1 MPTQLRLTFFRF
13 RRRRAH
19 ILEIHDI
26 FVKSP
31 KRLLH
36 PIEISRQCGLHML
49 DVIEIL
55 EAAPEIFLRL
65 PASSQSVTKYGLRPS
80 VAVQSQEEVER
91 FINKRAKY
99 EIFLFVSA
107 IGIVVLALLVVV
119 LATIPYL
126 GAMFQNW

>member
-1 MPTQLRLTFFRF
+1 
-13 RRRRAH
+13 
-19 ILEIHDI
+19 
-26 FVKSP
+26 
-31 KRLLH
+31 
-36 PIEISRQCGLHML
+36 ML

-55 EAAPEIFLRL
+55 DAAPEIFLRL
-65 PASSQSVTKYGLRPS
+65 PSSSQSVTKYGLRPS

-99 EIFLFVSA
+99 ETFLFGSA